1 MLLTTSSPRALQLPN
16 GADKR
21 LQRDGLYQA
30 SWRMGTESQGEQG
43 HVYGPKGTS
52 AVTDGG
58 VRHEAPGSCHHHYGG
73 SWVKGRAHR
82 LCKEF
87 EQ

>member
-1 MLLTTSSPRALQLPN
+1 M
-16 GADKR
+16 
-21 LQRDGLYQA
+21 QRDGLYQA

-58 VRHEAPGSCHHHYGG
+58 VGHHYGG